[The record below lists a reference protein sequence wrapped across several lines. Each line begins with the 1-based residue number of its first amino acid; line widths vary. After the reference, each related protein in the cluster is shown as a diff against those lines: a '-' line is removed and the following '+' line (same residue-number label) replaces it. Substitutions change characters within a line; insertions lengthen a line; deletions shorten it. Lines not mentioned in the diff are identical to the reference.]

1 MPLRTF
7 LALGILAG
15 ICLWGALRTPRT
27 ELHLRV
33 LRTALFVGAGLFGA
47 LLLSA
52 ILQALFVSE

>member
-1 MPLRTF
+1 MRTF

-33 LRTALFVGAGLFGA
+33 LRGGLFAGAGLFGA
-47 LLLSA
+47 LLVSA
-52 ILQALFVSE
+52 MLQALFLIE

>member
-1 MPLRTF
+1 MRTF

-33 LRTALFVGAGLFGA
+33 LRTALFAGSGIFGA
-47 LLLSA
+47 LLVSA
-52 ILQALFVSE
+52 MLQALFLYE

>member
-1 MPLRTF
+1 MRTF
-7 LALGILAG
+7 LVLGILAG
-15 ICLWGALRTPRT
+15 FCLWGALRTPRS

-33 LRTALFVGAGLFGA
+33 LRTALFTGAGLFGA

>member
-1 MPLRTF
+1 MRTF

-15 ICLWGALRTPRT
+15 FCLWGALRTPRT

-33 LRTALFVGAGLFGA
+33 LRGALFAGAGVFGA

-52 ILQALFVSE
+52 MLQALFLSE